1 MAITTH
7 GNGGETRFFIPALG
21 GVYENLVAAGIPWL
35 IVRVAAGALLIPHGY
50 LKLFAGGLGG
60 TIQFFQKLGLEPAAA
75 LATYIGCLEFFG
87 GILLAIGLLTR
98 PVALLVL
105 GFMAV
110 AVVKVHGPN
119 GYLWTKGG
127 FEYPLMWGL
136 LALALLIGGG
146 GPWSVDRKLGREF

>member
-7 GNGGETRFFIPALG
+7 GNGGTRFILPALG
-21 GVYENLVAAGIPWL
+21 GVYDRLIEAQIPWL
-35 IVRVAAGALLIPHGY
+35 IVRVIVGVNLIPHGAQ
-50 LKLFAGGLGG
+50 KLFGGTLGG
-60 TIQFFQKLGLEPAAA
+60 TIQTFHKVGLEPAAV
-75 LATYIGCLEFFG
+75 LATYIACLEFFG

-110 AVVKVHGPN
+110 AVVHVHLAN
-119 GYLWTKGG
+119 GFFWTARG
-127 FEYPLMWGL
+127 FEYPLMWGV

-146 GPWSVDRKLGREF
+146 GRWSVDRMIGREF